1 MINHH
6 AATTLEG
13 AMTARFEGTNTEA
26 VSQGAVSA
34 STGSLVV
41 PPAPAPLEETERPQ
55 LHAVRTPDSASSNE
69 GRILAG
75 ESPVALPSEPPVA
88 LPRESSAAGRLW
100 AKKYRNFLRV
110 SDSLIIAIAVFGA
123 QALRFGSDGPPRQP
137 DELDVTLSYTG
148 LSVIVTLGWIT
159 MLALMGGRARRIAGT
174 GIPEYKR
181 IFKAS
186 FMFFGLL
193 AITDLVLKI
202 DIARGYLFLAFPG
215 GVIALVAS
223 RYFARKWL
231 CRRRREGK
239 CLNRAVVVGDSR
251 STRHV
256 VAQISHGPAAGF
268 KVVGVVTD
276 AEIEDPLFKDISMAE
291 DHSVNAIVTMAVNN
305 GADSLIL
312 TAGDKLSPTERRK
325 LGWAAK
331 DHDIDLIVAPALT
344 DVAAPRIHTHP
355 VSGMPLNHIEYPELT
370 GVNYWMKRTF
380 DILGSG
386 IFILLLSPLFVVVA
400 LTIKITSP
408 GPIFYKQIRIGQ
420 DGKPFAMFKFRS
432 MIVNADA
439 QLKALLEAQGTADKP
454 LFKVADDPRIT
465 PIGRFIRRFSIDELP
480 QLFNA
485 LLGTMSLVGPRPQ
498 VKGEVALYDDS
509 AFRRLK
515 VKPGLTGLW
524 QVSGRSNLSWEDA
537 IRLDLYYV
545 ENWSL
550 TGDIKILLRTVR
562 AVIGSDGAY

>member
-6 AATTLEG
+6 AATTLKG
-13 AMTARFEGTNTEA
+13 AMTARFEDTNTA
-26 VSQGAVSA
+26 ADSQGTAPA
-34 STGSLVV
+34 TIGSLVV
-41 PPAPAPLEETERPQ
+41 SSSPTPLPAPERPQ
-55 LHAVRTPDSASSNE
+55 LHSVQTPDSASSND
-69 GRILAG
+69 GQ
-75 ESPVALPSEPPVA
+75 VLPSKSSMA
-88 LPRESSAAGRLW
+88 LPRESSAAGKLW
-100 AKKYRNFLRV
+100 SKKYRNFLRV

-123 QALRFGSDGPPRQP
+123 QALRFGSDGPPRQLE
-137 DELDVTLSYTG
+137 ELDVTLSYTG
-148 LSVIVTLGWIT
+148 LSVIVTLGWIA
-159 MLALMGGRARRIAGT
+159 MLAFMGGRARRIAGT

-215 GVIALVAS
+215 GVIALVVS
-223 RYFARKWL
+223 RWFARKWL
-231 CRRRREGK
+231 YRRRREGK

-251 STRHV
+251 SARHV

-268 KVVGVVTD
+268 KVVGIVTD
-276 AEIEDPLFKDISMAE
+276 AEIEDPFFKDISIAE
-291 DHSVNAIVTMAVNN
+291 DHSVNAIVSMAVDN

-312 TAGDKLSPTERRK
+312 TTGDKLSPAERRK

-331 DHDIDLIVAPALT
+331 DHDIELIVAPALT
-344 DVAAPRIHTHP
+344 DVAAPRIHTRP

-380 DILGSG
+380 DIVGSG
-386 IFILLLSPLFVVVA
+386 IFILLLSPLFLVVA
-400 LTIKITSP
+400 LIIKITSP

-420 DGKPFAMFKFRS
+420 DGQPFAMFKFRS

-454 LFKVADDPRIT
+454 LFKVVDDPRIT
-465 PIGRFIRRFSIDELP
+465 PIGKFIRRFSIDELP

-524 QVSGRSNLSWEDA
+524 QVSGRSNLSWEES